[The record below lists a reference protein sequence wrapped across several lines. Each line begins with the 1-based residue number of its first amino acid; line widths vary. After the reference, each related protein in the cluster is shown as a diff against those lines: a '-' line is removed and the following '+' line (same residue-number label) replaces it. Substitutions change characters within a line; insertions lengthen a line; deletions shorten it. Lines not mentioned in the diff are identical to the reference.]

1 MKNFV
6 LLLVLVSGF
15 LSGYLIGDYRGRIA
29 RESLK
34 KAVDT
39 GKTLDAEREATIT
52 QLRKELDGINDKHL
66 RELET
71 VRKNSAAKA
80 AEWHREKGNLGD
92 KIKLTTTKLTELDT
106 QLRSLVAKRDSA
118 SGAKIAG
125 IDLEIS
131 HLRKERDDLRHE
143 VEGNAC
149 LQTMVP
155 HSVSEALNEES
166 IAGRK

>member
-1 MKNFV
+1 MRNFV
-6 LLLVLVSGF
+6 LLLVLISGF

-39 GKTLDAEREATIT
+39 GKTLDSEREATIT
-52 QLRKELDGINDKHL
+52 QLRKELEGINDKHL

-80 AEWHREKGNLGD
+80 AEWRREKDSLGD
-92 KIKLTTTKLTELDT
+92 KIKLTTAKLNDFDT
-106 QLRSLVAKRDSA
+106 QLKSLAAKRDGASA
-118 SGAKIAG
+118 AEKAG

-131 HLRKERDDLRHE
+131 RLRKERDDLRRE

-149 LQTMVP
+149 LQTVVP
-155 HSVSEALNEES
+155 HSVSETLNEES